1 MKEFREDESL
11 GREVTSNPNN
21 ASLDD
26 LTDNEKIDI
35 VARRILERY
44 KKAFIELAK

>member
-11 GREVTSNPNN
+11 GREVAANPNN

-26 LTDNEKIDI
+26 LTDDEKID
-35 VARRILERY
+35 VVVRRILERY